1 MRLGISFVM
10 TSMFVVIFLDQLL
23 KEDNHTSSLIGIIA
37 SVACLFCFGPDSFMI
52 PTMILILLS
61 LTLLRKKMDTPPES
75 QEVSQ

>member
-1 MRLGISFVM
+1 M
-10 TSMFVVIFLDQLL
+10 TSMFVVIFLDQWL
-23 KEDNHTSSLIGIIA
+23 KEDNHTSSLVGILS
-37 SVACLFCFGPDSFMI
+37 SVACLFCFGPNSFMI